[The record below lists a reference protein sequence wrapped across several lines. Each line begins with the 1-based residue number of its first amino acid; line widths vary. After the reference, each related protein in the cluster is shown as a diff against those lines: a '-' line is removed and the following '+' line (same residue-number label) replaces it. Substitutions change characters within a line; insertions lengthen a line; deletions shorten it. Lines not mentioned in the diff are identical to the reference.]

1 MFRTARMRKL
11 NVITLDKYASPTVSA
26 LHDEGIV
33 QINDISERIQ
43 QDPKLA
49 ELLKPSKVTP
59 HTGKLSSLLMK
70 TSGISDLLGD
80 ALSEDRSMKELIMS
94 FISPDLPVPKEVE
107 DVDTESLIAYAESTL
122 SQVEGET
129 KGIENKLA
137 ALDSEESKLESNK
150 DLAEKLKP
158 LDMDLGLLS
167 DSKYTST
174 IVGRIT
180 AESAQKFKDE
190 YSKITDDLFYELVPD
205 EEKESFIMVVVV
217 ANEYKDD
224 IYTLLRKNEFEKFE
238 TEGLEGRPDS
248 LISSSES
255 RLQAIESERSQA
267 KAELKVVAEK
277 WDDEVLALKE
287 QLENEKDKNEVFAG
301 FAETDKTY
309 VFEAWVP
316 EKDVEKA
323 QSIIETATE
332 GHAIMEVEEVPDN
345 AEDVP
350 VLQQNNAYA
359 KPYELLVEMYS
370 PLKYNE
376 IDPTLFVALTYP
388 FFFGFCLTDA
398 GYGLLVAII
407 GFILYRGMG
416 KVNRTMHDGGLI
428 IIASGVWAIIL
439 GLVTNGLLGDLWTRI
454 LGWGPALPTVIDSIN
469 AFKYPAT
476 ILVIA
481 IVIGIIYTNLGFI
494 LGAIDNLRYGEKKEA
509 IGSQIVWFVFELGII
524 LLVLGFLFPA
534 IGMIGMALGAV
545 LIVAALG
552 MLIWGNGAYGLM
564 DVFGFMGDVLSYAR
578 LLALCL
584 ATGGIAMTV
593 NILTNMVNDMIPVV
607 GIVLAIIIFIGGH
620 IANFLFQVLGAGV
633 NALRLNYVEFFSQF
647 YMGGKHSFEAFKA
660 KRQFTKIKK

>member
-11 NVITLDKYASPTVSA
+11 NVITLDKYASLTVAA
-26 LHDEGIV
+26 LHDEGVV

-59 HTGKLSSLLMK
+59 RTGKISSLLMK
-70 TSGISDLLGD
+70 TSALSDLLGD
-80 ALSEDRSMKELIMS
+80 SLSEGRSMKELIMS
-94 FISPDLPVPKEVE
+94 FISPDLLVPKEVE
-107 DVDTESLIAYAESTL
+107 DVGTESLIAYAESTL
-122 SQVEGET
+122 DQVEGET
-129 KGIENKLA
+129 KGIEDKLA
-137 ALDSEESKLESNK
+137 ALDSEESMLESNK
-150 DLAEKLKP
+150 ELAKKLKY
-158 LDMDLGLLS
+158 LDMDLGLLT

-190 YSKITDDLFYELVPD
+190 YSKITDKLFYELVPD
-205 EEKESFIMVVVV
+205 EEKEYNIMVVVV
-217 ANEYKDD
+217 ANKYKDNV
-224 IYTLLRKNEFEKFE
+224 YTLLRKNEFEKFE
-238 TEGLEGRPDS
+238 TESLEGRPDS

-287 QLENEKDKNEVFAG
+287 QLENEKEKNEVFAT
-301 FAETDKTY
+301 FAETDKTF

-323 QSIIETATE
+323 QNIIETTTD

-345 AEDVP
+345 SEDVP
-350 VLQQNNAYA
+350 VLQENCTYA

-376 IDPTLFVALTYP
+376 IDPTLFVALTFP
-388 FFFGFCLTDA
+388 LFFGFCLTDA
-398 GYGLLVAII
+398 GYGLFVVII
-407 GFILYRGMG
+407 GIILYRGMG
-416 KVNRTMHDGGLI
+416 KINKTMHDGGLI
-428 IIASGVWAIIL
+428 ILASGIWSIIL
-439 GLVTNGLLGDLWTRI
+439 GLFTNGLLGDLYTRI
-454 LGWGPALPTVIDSIN
+454 LGMGPALPTVIDSIN
-469 AFKYPAT
+469 AFKNPAT

-481 IVIGIIYTNLGFI
+481 IVIGLIYTNIGFI
-494 LGAIDNLRYGEKKEA
+494 VGAIDNLRYGNKKDA

-524 LLVLGFLFPA
+524 LLALGYLFPA
-534 IGMIGMALGAV
+534 LGMIGMALGAV
-545 LIVAALG
+545 LIIAALA

-593 NILTNMVNDMIPVV
+593 NILTNMVNEMIPVV
-607 GIVLAIIIFIGGH
+607 GIALAVFVFIGGH

-647 YMGGKHSFEAFKA
+647 YMGGKNSFEAFKA